1 MEPAP
6 NRYRSI
12 EFMDTIFTTH
22 EASVRLG
29 VFLGLF
35 ILIALT
41 ERIVPRRV
49 PGSPKTSR
57 WFTNL
62 GITLINTISLRLLF
76 PLIPVGFASYAT
88 EKGFGI
94 LNNFEFSLW
103 IELIIGVLALDFII
117 YLQHFLFHSLPLL
130 WRLHVVHHTDMDFD
144 ITTGLRFHPIEIII
158 SMGIKLLA
166 VFALGPPAIAVLIFE
181 ILLNGTA
188 MFNHGNIRIPKGVD
202 RILRLFVVTPDM
214 HRVHHSVIIRETN
227 SNYGFNLPWWDRLM
241 GTYRAQPIRGHEGMT
256 IGIGWLREAKRLTL
270 PWLLAMPFTGKS
282 RIHFT
287 KIGKG
292 LQ

>member
-1 MEPAP
+1 M
-6 NRYRSI
+6 N
-12 EFMDTIFTTH
+12 TILTTH
-22 EASVRLG
+22 EAYVRIG
-29 VFLGLF
+29 IFLGLF
-35 ILIALT
+35 IVIAIGET
-41 ERIVPRRV
+41 IFPRRV
-49 PGSPKTSR
+49 PGYPKIAR
-57 WFTNL
+57 WFNNL
-62 GITLINTISLRLLF
+62 SITLLNTIALRLLF
-76 PLIPVGFASYAT
+76 PLVPVGFASYCAG
-88 EKGFGI
+88 KGFGI
-94 LNNFEFSLW
+94 LNNLEFSLW
-103 IELIIGVLALDFII
+103 IKIVISVIVLDFII
-117 YLQHFLFHSLPLL
+117 YLQHFIFHALPLL

-158 SMGIKLLA
+158 STAIKLIA

-188 MFNHGNIRIPKGVD
+188 MFNHGNIRIPSGVD

-227 SNYGFNLPWWDRLM
+227 SNYGFNLPWWDRLL
-241 GTYRAQPIRGHEGMT
+241 GTYRAQPARGHEGMT

-292 LQ
+292 IK